1 MVVLAGRSL
10 RRTGGIKMDLG
21 LSEEQEMLRTSA
33 RDFLQKE
40 CPKQLVKQLDESE
53 EGYSP
58 ELWRKMAQ
66 LGWMGLVFPEEYE
79 GSGGSFVDLVVLLEE
94 MGYNI
99 LPGPFF
105 STVVL
110 GGLSILA
117 AGDEDQKKEFL
128 PKIANGE
135 MILTLALTEPSAKYD
150 AASVKT
156 RAVSGDGGYVINGTK
171 LFVPDANVADYL
183 LCVARTKDGV
193 KPEDGITVFLVD
205 ANSPGV
211 KCTLL
216 KTLARDKQ
224 CEVIFDN
231 VKVPEKSVLGELGR
245 GWPVVESI
253 LQKAAVA
260 KCAEMVGG
268 AQASLEMAVSYAKER
283 VQFNRPIGSFQAIQH
298 YCANM
303 VTDVDGSRFVTYRAA
318 WKVNEGLPATMD
330 VAVAKA
336 WTSEA
341 YGRVTLLAHQIFGAI
356 GFTMDHDMHLYYRR
370 AKAGE
375 IAFGDGDFQR
385 AIVAQELGL

>member
-1 MVVLAGRSL
+1 
-10 RRTGGIKMDLG
+10 MDLG

-40 CPKQLVKQLDESE
+40 CPKQLVKQLDESD

-58 ELWRKMAQ
+58 ELWRKMAE
-66 LGWMGLVFPEEYE
+66 LGWMGLVLPEEYG
-79 GSGGSFVDLVVLLEE
+79 GSGGSFLDLVVLLEE

-117 AGDEDQKKEFL
+117 AGNEKQKKEFL
-128 PKIANGE
+128 PKVANGE
-135 MILTLALTEPSAKYD
+135 IILTLALTEPNAKYD

-156 RAVSGDGGYVINGTK
+156 KAVARNGEYVISGTK
-171 LFVPDANVADYL
+171 LFVLDANVADYL
-183 LCVARTKDGV
+183 LCVARTKQGV
-193 KPEDGITVFLVD
+193 KPEDGITIFLVD
-205 ANSPGV
+205 AKSPGV

-224 CEVIFDN
+224 CEIIFDN
-231 VKVPEKSVLGELGR
+231 VNVPKDNVLGEVDR

-260 KCAEMVGG
+260 KCSEMVGG

-318 WKVNEGLPATMD
+318 WKISEGIPATMD

-341 YGRVTLLAHQIFGAI
+341 YGRVTLLGHQIFGAI

-375 IAFGDGDFQR
+375 IMFGDGDFQR
-385 AIVAQELGL
+385 AVVAQELGL